1 MINCAHPGHFSD
13 VLVDDQEWPDRIGA
27 IRANASK
34 KSHAELEE
42 CEELDRGN
50 LSEFGEDNAALIQIL
65 PNLHIFGGCC
75 GTDHY
80 HIEEICHHLNA

>member
-1 MINCAHPGHFSD
+1 MFRLMVESVG
-13 VLVDDQEWPDRIGA
+13 RIGA

-50 LSEFGEDNAALIQIL
+50 LSELGEDNAALIQIL
-65 PNLHIFGGCC
+65 PNLPIFGGCC
-75 GTDHY
+75 GTDHC
-80 HIEEICHHLNA
+80 HIEEICHTSMRRRNDHIRVE